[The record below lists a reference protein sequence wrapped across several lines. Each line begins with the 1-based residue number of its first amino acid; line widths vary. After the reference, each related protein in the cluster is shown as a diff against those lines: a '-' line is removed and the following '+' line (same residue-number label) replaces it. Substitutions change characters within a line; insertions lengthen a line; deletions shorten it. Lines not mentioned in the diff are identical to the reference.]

1 MNKIRKRKYT
11 HRMSKLHFAI
21 SVMLYYISAHAK
33 GLCSALGFGLV
44 ALGLTLLRI
53 DFYAAVSLCAV
64 GGSFIGLSF
73 ALGRSDR

>member
-11 HRMSKLHFAI
+11 HKMSKMHFAV

-64 GGSFIGLSF
+64 GGSFIGLGS
-73 ALGRSDR
+73 ALRKAK

>member
-33 GLCSALGFGLV
+33 GLCSALGFGLL

-53 DFYAAVSLCAV
+53 DWDAAVSLCAV
-64 GGSFIGLSF
+64 GGSFIGLRF
-73 ALGRSDR
+73 ALSISEQ

>member
-11 HRMSKLHFAI
+11 HRMSKLHFAV
-21 SVMLYYISAHAK
+21 SVICYYISAHAK

-64 GGSFIGLSF
+64 GGCLIGLRA
-73 ALGRSDR
+73 ALGKNA

>member
-11 HRMSKLHFAI
+11 HKMSKPHFVA
-21 SVMLYYISAHAK
+21 SVLLYYISVHSK
-33 GLCSALGFGLV
+33 GLCSALGFVLL

-64 GGSFIGLSF
+64 GGCLIGLRF
-73 ALGRSDR
+73 ALGRSER